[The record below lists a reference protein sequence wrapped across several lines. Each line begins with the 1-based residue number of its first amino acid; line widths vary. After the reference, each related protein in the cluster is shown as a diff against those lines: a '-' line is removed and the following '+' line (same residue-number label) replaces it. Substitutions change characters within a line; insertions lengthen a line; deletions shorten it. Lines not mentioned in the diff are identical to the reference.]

1 MSDRVAK
8 YPPDGRR
15 LPYAHTTARLPPV
28 TNDEWRVEVDLEDE
42 EDGFMFAQGIRAF
55 DLDEEAR
62 KRLGGTVTVTRD
74 GPRLF
79 LYATSEEAAHEAERK
94 ARELLEAED
103 VSGSVRVTRWH
114 PDAEEWLDAS
124 VQLPQTEAQREAE
137 RRRHEAAETA
147 EAAEEGEWDY
157 EVHVDPPGHRE
168 AVEIEEQ
175 LKAEGLPVTRRWKH
189 IRVGAPTD
197 ERAEEIAANVH
208 AMAPEGTEVTIGATE
223 LQHPL
228 FVFFGNA
235 LDRFR

>member
-1 MSDRVAK
+1 M
-8 YPPDGRR
+8 
-15 LPYAHTTARLPPV
+15 
-28 TNDEWRVEVDLEDE
+28 TNDERRVEVDLDNE
-42 EDGFMFAQGIRAF
+42 EDGFEFAERIRTL

-74 GPRLF
+74 GSRMF
-79 LYATSEEAAHEAERK
+79 LYATSEEAAREAERV

-124 VQLPQTEAQREAE
+124 VPLPQTEDEREAE
-137 RRRHEAAETA
+137 RRRHEAAEIA

-157 EVHVDPPGHRE
+157 EVHVDPPGHAE
-168 AVEIEEQ
+168 AVVLEEK
-175 LKAEGLPVTRRWKH
+175 LKADGLPASRRWKH
-189 IRVGAPTD
+189 VSIGAPTD
-197 ERAEEIAANVH
+197 ERAEEIAAKVR

-228 FVFFGNA
+228 FVFFGSA